1 MIRSII
7 SFLLVI
13 LASVVFFFMMKSCV
27 DEARKECASKQGYYF
42 RGHCIKDGQ
51 LID

>member
-13 LASVVFFFMMKSCV
+13 LVSTMFFFMVKSCV
-27 DEARKECASKQGYYF
+27 DEARKQCESKQGYYF